1 MKRLFAILLVF
12 LLGCAILPN
21 SVRFD
26 NQYDYGTSMVV
37 HHDIVGLKSS
47 IATFETV
54 THFVNEE
61 DPKIKS
67 EHKMIGTGVVI
78 KGKYILTVEH
88 VVGQDG
94 YYIRGPFGKM
104 KLPGWTLEKRV
115 VTLLAHGER
124 VPLKV
129 LYRNRE
135 IDLALMELPKGVTA
149 TSFPG
154 KIGDSDDLKVGNFVY
169 LVGNPSVAGINVRQ
183 GIVSALQ
190 APSNV
195 SDMNMIAENTFMI
208 STGLVAGDSG
218 TPVVAIR
225 DGKYEIVGLA
235 QGVYYSSNKLGWAI
249 RINIAKEEMKEWL
262 KN

>member
-12 LLGCAILPN
+12 LMGCAMLPN

-37 HHDIVGLKSS
+37 HHDLASLKSS

-67 EHKMIGTGVVI
+67 EHKMIGMGTVVN
-78 KGKYILTVEH
+78 GKYILTVEH
-88 VVGQDG
+88 VVGVDG
-94 YYIRGPFGKM
+94 YYLRGPFGRMKM
-104 KLPGWTLEKRV
+104 PGWTVEKRV
-115 VTLLAHGER
+115 TTLLAHGER

-129 LYRNRE
+129 LYRNKKL
-135 IDLALMELPKGVTA
+135 DLALMELPEGITA

-154 KIGDSDDLKVGNFVY
+154 KLGDSDDLYVGNFIY
-169 LVGNPSVAGINVRQ
+169 LVGNPALGGLNVRQ

-190 APSNV
+190 APAGV
-195 SDMNMIAENTFMI
+195 SEVNSVAEHTFMI
-208 STGLVAGDSG
+208 SNGLVSGDSG

-235 QGVYYSSNKLGWAI
+235 QGVFYSSNKLGWAI
-249 RINIAKEEMKEWL
+249 RINLAKEEMKEWL